1 MSKTDIKKISRKCPL
16 RIGITGGIGSGK
28 TTVCKIFE
36 VLGVPVY
43 YADDRAKNIM
53 VEDVRVKSEILALLG
68 AEAYFPDGSL
78 NRKFISSV
86 VFNDTEK
93 LSGLNAIV
101 HPAVFQDGERWQD
114 KYADVPYTLKEAALL
129 FESGSFKSLDKVIM
143 VYAPAEIRIERV
155 IKRDGSLRQQIEARM
170 NQQLPDEEKMRLSD
184 FVIFNDG
191 SQSLVKQVWEIH
203 HKILELDH
211 PA

>member
-1 MSKTDIKKISRKCPL
+1 MSKTDQKKINVKRPL

-43 YADDRAKNIM
+43 YADDRAKNMM

-68 AEAYFPDGSL
+68 AEAYFSDGSL
-78 NRKFISSV
+78 NRRFISSV

-93 LSGLNAIV
+93 LNGLNAIV
-101 HPAVFQDGERWQD
+101 HPAVFQDSERWQD
-114 KYADVPYTLKEAALL
+114 KYTDVPYTLKEAALL
-129 FESGSFKSLDKVIM
+129 FESGSFKSLDKVMM

-155 IKRDGSLRQQIEARM
+155 MKRDGFSRQQIEARM

-203 HKILELDH
+203 HKILELVSFT
-211 PA
+211 